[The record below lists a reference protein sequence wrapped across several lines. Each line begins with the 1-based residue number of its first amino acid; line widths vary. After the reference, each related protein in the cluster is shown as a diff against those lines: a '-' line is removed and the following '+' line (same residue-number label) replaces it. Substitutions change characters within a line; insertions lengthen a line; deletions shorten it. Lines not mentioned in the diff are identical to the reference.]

1 MIMVVVKGLPFLDAM
16 HGVRSHSTLAVVV
29 ALVTLAGCGDF
40 AHPIRPGLGQ
50 RRAPVSSVGSAVSF
64 DPHNAVSKW
73 NVIADRTIVAVKAR
87 PGCAS
92 VIDTAIVQIA
102 VYDAVNAIVGNHI
115 GYAYTA
121 AAPTGASVDAA
132 VGAAAYPTLLP
143 LYQAPPPT
151 PPDTHL

>member
-64 DPHNAVSKW
+64 DPHNAVSEW
-73 NVIADRTIVAVKAR
+73 NVIADRTIVAVKGR

-92 VIDTAIVQIA
+92 LIDPPLVRFRE
-102 VYDAVNAIVGNHI
+102 YDPRNAIVAQH
-115 GYAYTA
+115 
-121 AAPTGASVDAA
+121 
-132 VGAAAYPTLLP
+132 VGHAHT
-143 LYQAPPPT
+143 
-151 PPDTHL
+151 